1 MRAHSQS
8 VDLPFPAKDREPWM
22 QTSRVREA
30 IRNAIN
36 QRYDLI
42 HYLYTT
48 FETATRT
55 AEPIMRP
62 MWSEFPDESR
72 FRDVESQFMF
82 GSSLLVAPKVI
93 KPEGVYEHMHLQQ
106 VIYAL
111 PLSESWYNYYTKAL
125 QTSTPEGEWVDEAFA
140 DLDQAVFVRGG
151 SILPVLQ
158 HEDCM
163 SLLPCMRNNITL
175 EVYPVGSGDLEAYG
189 DLYLD
194 DGSSFNYTDQE
205 AKSARLTY

>member
-1 MRAHSQS
+1 
-8 VDLPFPAKDREPWM
+8 
-22 QTSRVREA
+22 VREA

-72 FRDVESQFMF
+72 FWTLESQFMF

-93 KPEGVYEHMHLQQ
+93 KPEGVLEHMHMQE
-106 VIYAL
+106 VVYAL
-111 PLSESWYNYYTKAL
+111 PLNEVWYHLQSKAVQL
-125 QTSTPEGEWVDEAFA
+125 STPDGEWVTRALS
-140 DLDQAVFVRGG
+140 DLEQAAFVRGG
-151 SILPVLQ
+151 SILPILQ
-158 HEDCM
+158 HDDCM
-163 SLLPCMRNNITL
+163 ALLPCMRNDITL
-175 EVYPVGSGDLEAYG
+175 EVYPDASGNALGSI
-189 DLYLD
+189 YLD
-194 DGSSFNYTDQE
+194 DGFSFFYTTNE
-205 AKSARLTY
+205 SASARLLFNMTQTQLTWKIVTTV